1 MRKST
6 LAKTTNL
13 RKILFTSNGP
23 YELLNDGNM
32 RKIEVQILMDDY
44 NIIRD
49 IEILNE
55 GPIVQ
60 DALT

>member
-1 MRKST
+1 
-6 LAKTTNL
+6 
-13 RKILFTSNGP
+13 
-23 YELLNDGNM
+23 M